1 MGRPDTDL
9 AVGLSDA
16 APAPAAGP
24 SRDRPPRRLPRPVD
38 ALVVAG
44 YLALAVLLTAGQWRR
59 PDRLFHQAGDQ
70 MLFEWMLARAARA
83 VTGAENPLHSGALNA
98 PHGVNLMANT
108 SVLGLGV
115 PLAPVTWLFG
125 SQVTFLVAVVLCLAG
140 TATAWYA
147 LLARR
152 LVRSRVAAA
161 VGGLCCGFAPGMVA
175 QAGAHLHM
183 AAQFLVPVILGLLFR
198 PGTDRVRRHGV
209 LLGLAVAYQV
219 FLGEEVLVFLTL
231 AAAVFAGAYALADR
245 AAARRA
251 APVVAR
257 RLGVAALVAAVL
269 LAYPLWFQ
277 FFGPGHY
284 QGMPFFTRGY
294 RLDGASFVASAR
306 QTVVGDGHR
315 AGLLAPNATEE
326 NSFFGPLLPLLAV
339 LVVVRLWRRPLVRAL
354 AACGLLFALLA
365 LGTPIRLDRSET
377 GLPGPY
383 RLVAGLP
390 LLDLV
395 VPARFALVCVPVLG
409 VLLALA
415 VDRLPGRP
423 ARGWL
428 PWAGAVTA
436 ALIPLVPTPIR
447 AVPAPPVPAFVTGAG
462 WREYVP
468 PGRTLVPVPP
478 VTGAAASPATFWQ
491 ARTRLAFD
499 APGGFFIG
507 PSSADDPTARWG
519 APDRPTSLLL
529 RRVAETGQVPVVTDA
544 DRRRA
549 VEDLRHWRAA
559 VLVQAD
565 SAPTDPVRSTVDA
578 LVGPGRDVSGAHIW
592 DVRPLVG

>member
-1 MGRPDTDL
+1 VGRPDTDQP
-9 AVGLSDA
+9 VGLTA
-16 APAPAAGP
+16 APEPAAA
-24 SRDRPPRRLPRPVD
+24 RRPPRRWPVRRAD

-44 YLALAVLLTAGQWRR
+44 YLALAGLLTAGQWGR

-83 VTGAENPLHSGALNA
+83 VTGGQNPLHGAALNV

-115 PLAPVTWLFG
+115 PLTPVTLLYG
-125 SQVTFLVAVVLCLAG
+125 SQTTFLVAVVLCLAG

-152 LVRSRVAAA
+152 LVRSRRAAA
-161 VGGLCCGFAPGMVA
+161 LGGLLCGFAPGMVA

-183 AAQFLVPVILGLLFR
+183 AAQFLVPVILALVFH
-198 PGTDRVRRHGV
+198 PATDRVRRHGV

-219 FLGEEVLVFLTL
+219 FLGEEVLVFLAL
-231 AAAVFAGAYALADR
+231 AAGVFAGAYALADR

-257 RLGVAALVAAVL
+257 RLAVGVLVAGVL
-269 LAYPLWFQ
+269 LAYPLWYQ
-277 FFGPGHY
+277 FHGPGHY
-284 QGMPFFTRGY
+284 RGMPFYTRGY
-294 RLDGASFVASAR
+294 RLDALSFTGAAR
-306 QTVVGDGHR
+306 QTVAGDARR
-315 AGLLAPNATEE
+315 AGQLAPNPTEQ
-326 NSFFGPLLPLLAV
+326 NSFFGPVLPVLAT

-354 AACGLLFALLA
+354 AACGLLFALLS
-365 LGTPIRLDRSET
+365 LGPQIRWDRHET

-383 RLVAGLP
+383 RLVAGMP

-428 PWAGAVTA
+428 PRAAAVTA
-436 ALIPLVPTPIR
+436 ALLPLAPTPIR
-447 AVPAPPVPAFVTGAG
+447 TVPAPPVPAFVTGGG
-462 WREYVP
+462 WRAYVP

-478 VTGAAASPATFWQ
+478 VTGAAASPSSFWS
-491 ARTRLAFD
+491 ARTGLAF
-499 APGGFFIG
+499 AVPGGFFIG
-507 PSSADDPTARWG
+507 PKSAADPTAWWG
-519 APDRPTSLLL
+519 APDRPTAELL
-529 RRVAETGQVPVVTDA
+529 RRAAETGRVPVVSDA

-549 VEDLRHWRAA
+549 VADLRHWRAA

-565 SAPTDPVRSTVDA
+565 SAPDDPVRATVDA
-578 LVGPGRDVSGAHIW
+578 LVGPGRDVPGAHLW
-592 DVRPLVG
+592 DVRALVG